1 MYDSHNTIYSRYGAF
16 ALKASYQRNLFQ
28 SQMIVI
34 GALALGFATA
44 SLWPRDR
51 IIAITPPSPP
61 TPRDS
66 IVITI
71 DPQPPPIGRTRPTVT
86 DAPPQDVQVGIPEPV
101 PGELESDVLIPTT
114 EELIAIVGVGDSN
127 PQTGMIIDSGTSDL
141 LDGPGVFVKREV
153 DPELLDDIKAVY
165 PQLAQ
170 RAGIEG
176 TVVLYGRVSEEGLI
190 IEVRTAKSSGSASL
204 DEAATIALKKTHWK
218 PGVQNGKPVKCWITK
233 TYKFEID

>member
-1 MYDSHNTIYSRYGAF
+1 MYESHNTLYSRYGAF

-28 SQMIVI
+28 SQLIVV
-34 GALALGFATA
+34 GTLLFGFAVA
-44 SLWPRDR
+44 LIWPQDREIIIKDPIKMFTRDSVS
-51 IIAITPPSPP
+51 AHPEPPP
-61 TPRDS
+61 TVIKCSFEPR
-66 IVITI
+66 
-71 DPQPPPIGRTRPTVT
+71 PELPENTRF
-86 DAPPQDVQVGIPEPV
+86 GIPEPV
-101 PGELESDVLIPTT
+101 PGDAESDVVIPTT
-114 EELIAIVGVGDSN
+114 DEIFSIVGTGDSMA
-127 PQTGMIIDSGTSDL
+127 TAGMVIDTDASDV

-153 DPELLDDIKAVY
+153 DPALLDDVEAVY

-204 DEAATIALKKTHWK
+204 DEAASVALKKTRWK
-218 PGVQNGKPVKCWITK
+218 SGVQNGRPVKCWITK